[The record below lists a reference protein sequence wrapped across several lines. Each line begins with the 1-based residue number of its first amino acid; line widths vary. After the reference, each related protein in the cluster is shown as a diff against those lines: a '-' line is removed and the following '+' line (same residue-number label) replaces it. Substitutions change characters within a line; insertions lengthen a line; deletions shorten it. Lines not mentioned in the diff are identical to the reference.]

1 MDYFHILFDDMVQSL
16 IMFHSFA
23 KGVEMSGIANNEFGQ
38 LRFNSKIYGWILAIA
53 SLIALAF
60 IAHHPEADFHN
71 PTNGLEN
78 MSAIGPAGRIVH
90 GTLIFMVLLF
100 AIGFTGFALKIGIKH
115 PLVMAGWI
123 SYIIGT
129 MAMIQAASIDGFLL
143 TDISNKMSA
152 NRQLAYDLIHLSMI
166 YNQILARLGFCLM
179 ALGAI
184 FWGIALIHFNGIKR
198 LIGFS
203 SFLIG
208 AVSVAFV
215 LINSDRIDVKVLLL
229 YMIVQLVWHLI
240 IATWMIR
247 SKEA

>member
-23 KGVEMSGIANNEFGQ
+23 KGVKMSGVTKNELGQ
-38 LRFNSKIYGWILAIA
+38 LRFNSKTYGWILAVA

-100 AIGFTGFALKIGIKH
+100 AIGFKGFALKIGIRH

-123 SYIIGT
+123 TYIIGT

-152 NRQLAYDLIHLSMI
+152 NRQLAYDLIHLSMM

-179 ALGAI
+179 ALSAI

-203 SFLIG
+203 SLLIG

-215 LINSDRIDVKVLLL
+215 LINSDRIDVKVLLI
-229 YMIVQLVWHLI
+229 YMIVQLIWHLI
-240 IATWMIR
+240 IAIWMII